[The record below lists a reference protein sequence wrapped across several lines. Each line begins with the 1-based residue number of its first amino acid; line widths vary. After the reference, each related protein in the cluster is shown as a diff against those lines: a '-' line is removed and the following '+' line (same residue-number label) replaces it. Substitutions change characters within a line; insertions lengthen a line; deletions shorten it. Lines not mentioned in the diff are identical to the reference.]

1 MGEAT
6 ALKKGAGAATELE
19 KKRRQTLDTLLE
31 KMDQLLGG
39 GKSWCKKG
47 VPLVLTLMNAVAK
60 T

>member
-39 GKSWCKKG
+39 GKSWCK
-47 VPLVLTLMNAVAK
+47 PLVLTLMNAVAK

>member
-19 KKRRQTLDTLLE
+19 NKRQQTLDTLLE

-39 GKSWCKKG
+39 GKSCCKKG
-47 VPLVLTLMNAVAK
+47 VPLVSR
-60 T
+60 